1 MTGFTRTQYIRVWA
15 SPTLNFSLFIIHSSL
30 EMRLIMKKRLRK
42 SPNIY
47 LALFACLIAIGAG
60 AAATLRDNL
69 SVTDKNEEFTRMTVE
84 WEPEETSIPLTF
96 DANIGVSGIADE
108 RDFIPETT
116 EPVKENKPFS
126 GSFAMPM
133 GTDIIKDYSGGEMVY
148 SKTMG
153 DWRVHNGVD
162 FSGSVGN
169 EVVAVADGKIIKV
182 TDDGFWGTV
191 VEIDHGNGMVARYCG
206 IKKGSCL
213 SEGTEVKMREKI
225 GSLGHIPVEIGEE
238 DHLHLEIMI
247 DGEYVDP
254 LKALNKVK
262 DEI

>member
-1 MTGFTRTQYIRVWA
+1 
-15 SPTLNFSLFIIHSSL
+15 
-30 EMRLIMKKRLRK
+30 MKKRFRK

-47 LALFACLIAIGAG
+47 LTLFACLVAVGAG
-60 AAATLRDNL
+60 VVATVRENTSGTVEGDG
-69 SVTDKNEEFTRMTVE
+69 FTRMTVE
-84 WEPEETSIPLTF
+84 WQVEETSVPLTF
-96 DANIGVSGIADE
+96 DVNIGVSGIADE
-108 RDFIPETT
+108 RVFIPETT
-116 EPVKENKPFS
+116 VAIEENKPFS

-162 FSGSVGN
+162 FSGSAGN
-169 EVVAVADGKIIKV
+169 EVVAVADGKITKV

-191 VEIDHGNGMVARYCG
+191 VEIDHGNGMVVRYCG
-206 IKKGSCL
+206 IRKESCL
-213 SEGTEVKMREKI
+213 AEGTEVKMRDRI

-254 LKALNKVK
+254 LKALNKVR
-262 DEI
+262 DNL

>member
-1 MTGFTRTQYIRVWA
+1 
-15 SPTLNFSLFIIHSSL
+15 
-30 EMRLIMKKRLRK
+30 MKRRIKK

-47 LALFACLIAIGAG
+47 LALFACLIAVGAG
-60 AAATLRDNL
+60 AAAMLRETSPVL
-69 SVTDKNEEFTRMTVE
+69 PENEDFTRMTVE
-84 WEPEETSIPLTF
+84 WKIEETSIPLTHNV
-96 DANIGVSGIADE
+96 NIGVSGIADE
-108 RDFIPETT
+108 RIFIPETT
-116 EPVKENKPFS
+116 VKIEENKPFS
-126 GSFAMPM
+126 GKFAMPM
-133 GTDIIKDYSGGEMVY
+133 GTDIIKDYSGGEMVF

-162 FSGSVGN
+162 FSGSAGN
-169 EVVAVADGKIIKV
+169 EVIAVADGKITKV
-182 TDDGFWGTV
+182 YDDSFWGTV
-191 VEIDHGNGMVARYCG
+191 VEIDHGNGMTARYCG
-206 IKKGSCL
+206 IKKGSTPE
-213 SEGTEVKMREKI
+213 EGSKVEMRDKI